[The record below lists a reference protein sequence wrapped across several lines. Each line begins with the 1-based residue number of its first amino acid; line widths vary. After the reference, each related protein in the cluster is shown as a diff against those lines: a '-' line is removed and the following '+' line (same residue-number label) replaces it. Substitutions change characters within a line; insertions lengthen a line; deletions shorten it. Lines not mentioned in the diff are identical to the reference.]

1 MLYFHEAELS
11 PKTENRGSRG
21 TYTLSPWDDDYM
33 LCGENK
39 GVGPSGHL
47 IDCHESSCK
56 KELLALA
63 KGHEKW
69 NN

>member
-1 MLYFHEAELS
+1 MLS
-11 PKTENRGSRG
+11 GG
-21 TYTLSPWDDDYM
+21 
-33 LCGENK
+33 NK

-47 IDCHESSCK
+47 TDCHESGCK

-69 NN
+69 NDKYCREHMQGWFLSVLDQTVY